1 MWLEDVV
8 WWTIVGCIDGVV
20 NVLQVPK
27 GGLEIV
33 FWGNLLAEK
42 CDGVG
47 GRRSH
52 LRHLQELSLGGR

>member
-20 NVLQVPK
+20 NVLQVSK

-33 FWGNLLAEK
+33 FWGDLLEKK

-52 LRHLQELSLGGR
+52 L